1 MKYFYSSPLGY
12 LSLTSDS
19 SGLTNLS
26 YKENMHL
33 EDTHEEITPAIVQTK
48 DWLHQYFN
56 GKIPDFLPDMHL
68 EGTAFQKKVWNEIM
82 HVPYGT
88 TITYKQLAESIS
100 PSLSA
105 QAVGHALSLNPI
117 MIIIPCHR
125 VIGSDGSLCGYAG
138 GLERKKWLLEW
149 ERNHLTHNML
159 R

>member
-1 MKYFYSSPLGY
+1 MKYEYTYPLGH
-12 LSLTSDS
+12 LSLTYDS
-19 SGLTNLS
+19 SGLTGLV
-26 YKENMHL
+26 YEENKHL
-33 EDTHEEITPAIVQTK
+33 EDTNEEITPVIARTK
-48 DWLHQYFN
+48 DWLNQYFN
-56 GKIPDFLPDMHL
+56 GMIPDFLPDMHL
-68 EGTAFQKKVWNEIM
+68 KGTDFQKIVWNEIM
-82 HVPYGT
+82 HIPYGT

-100 PSLSA
+100 PSMSA

-138 GLERKKWLLEW
+138 GIDKKKWLLEW

>member
-1 MKYFYSSPLGY
+1 MKYAYTCPLGY
-12 LSLTSDS
+12 LSLTADS
-19 SGLTNLS
+19 SGLTGLS

-33 EDTHEEITPAIVQTK
+33 EDTYAEITHAIAMTK
-48 DWLHQYFN
+48 DWLNQYFN
-56 GKIPDFLPDMHL
+56 GMIPDFLPEMHL
-68 EGTAFQKKVWNEIM
+68 KGTAFQKKVWNEIM
-82 HVPYGT
+82 HIPYGT
-88 TITYKQLAESIS
+88 TITYKQLARGIS
-100 PSLSA
+100 PSMSA

-125 VIGSDGSLCGYAG
+125 VIGLDGSLCGYAG

>member
-1 MKYFYSSPLGY
+1 MKYEYTYPLGQ
-12 LSLTSDS
+12 LLLTSDP
-19 SGLTNLS
+19 SGLTGLA
-26 YKENMHL
+26 YEENKHL
-33 EDTHEEITPAIVQTK
+33 EDTNKEITPVIARTK
-48 DWLHQYFN
+48 DWLNQYFN
-56 GKIPDFLPDMHL
+56 GMIPDFLPDMHL
-68 EGTAFQKKVWNEIM
+68 KGTDFQKKVWNEIM
-82 HVPYGT
+82 HIPYGT

-100 PSLSA
+100 PSMSA

-138 GLERKKWLLEW
+138 GIDKKKWLLEW

>member
-1 MKYFYSSPLGY
+1 MKYAYTYPLGQ

-19 SGLTNLS
+19 SGLTGLV
-26 YKENMHL
+26 YEENKHL
-33 EDTHEEITPAIVQTK
+33 GDTNKEITPVIARTK
-48 DWLHQYFN
+48 DWLNQYFN
-56 GKIPDFLPDMHL
+56 GMIPDFLPDMHL
-68 EGTAFQKKVWNEIM
+68 KGTDFQKKVWNEIM
-82 HVPYGT
+82 HIPYGT

-100 PSLSA
+100 PSMSA

-138 GLERKKWLLEW
+138 GIDKKKWLLEW
-149 ERNHLTHNML
+149 ERDHLTHNML